1 MPKLRQDPTTKEWI
15 IFATERAKR
24 PDDFIRERSNL
35 KKRTRDLACPFC
47 PGNEASTPP
56 AVLTLP
62 GENSLEWSV
71 RVVPNK
77 FAALVPG
84 QDRVHKRVG
93 NIYRELEGV
102 GVHEVIIEAPE
113 HDQTLALMPDERV
126 LCVLKAYK
134 QRYQSLSQE
143 PWARLVL
150 IFKNHGESAGTSLE
164 HPHSQLIAMPV
175 VPKDMRQRYEIATA
189 YYDDAGRCI
198 YCDLVKEEIEL
209 KERIVLETDCFVV
222 FHPFASRFPF
232 ETWITPKRHEPS
244 FGNVPDEDL
253 KELAQVLKSALS
265 GLFTALE
272 DPDYNYVIHS
282 APVEDEQKGYYLW
295 HIQIIPRLTKIA
307 GFELGSGMSINTALP
322 EETAKFI
329 REVN

>member
-1 MPKLRQDPTTKEWI
+1 MPTLRQDPTTKEWV

-24 PDDFIRERSNL
+24 PDEFIRRTSSL
-35 KKRTRDLACPFC
+35 KKETQVSSCPFC
-47 PGNEASTPP
+47 PGNEALTPP
-56 AVLTLP
+56 DILRLP
-62 GENSLEWSV
+62 EGAKQKWSV

-84 QDRVHKRVG
+84 KGSKQRRIG
-93 NIYRELEGV
+93 RIYREMEGI
-102 GVHEVIIEAPE
+102 GTHEIIIETPE
-113 HDQTLALMPDERV
+113 HAQTLALMAKDRV
-126 LCVLKAYK
+126 LDVLKAYK
-134 QRYQSLSQE
+134 QRYQSLRE
-143 PWARLVL
+143 DPLIKLIL

-164 HPHSQLIAMPV
+164 HPHSQLIATPV
-175 VPKDMRQRYEIATA
+175 VPRDIQQKYEVATA
-189 YYDDAGRCI
+189 YYDDTGKCI
-198 YCDLVKEEIEL
+198 YCEVVREEIEL
-209 KERIVLETDCFVV
+209 KERIVLETDSFVV
-222 FHPFASRFPF
+222 FHPFASKFPF

-307 GFELGSGMSINTALP
+307 GFELGSGMAINTALP

>member
-1 MPKLRQDPTTKEWI
+1 M
-15 IFATERAKR
+15 
-24 PDDFIRERSNL
+24 
-35 KKRTRDLACPFC
+35 
-47 PGNEASTPP
+47 
-56 AVLTLP
+56 
-62 GENSLEWSV
+62 
-71 RVVPNK
+71 RVS
-77 FAALVPG
+77 
-84 QDRVHKRVG
+84 
-93 NIYRELEGV
+93 NIYREMEGV
-102 GVHEVIIEAPE
+102 GVHEVIIETPQ
-113 HDQTLALMPDERV
+113 HDQILALMPDERV

-143 PWARLVL
+143 PWAKLIL

-164 HPHSQLIAMPV
+164 HPHSQLVATPV
-175 VPKDMRQRYEIATA
+175 VPRDLRQRYEIASA
-189 YYDDAGRCI
+189 YFDDTRRCI
-198 YCDLVKEEIEL
+198 YCDLVREEIEL
-209 KERIVLETDCFVV
+209 RDRVVLETDRFVV

-232 ETWITPKRHEPS
+232 ETWIAPKRHEPS

-282 APVEDEQKGYYLW
+282 AAVGDEQKGYYLW
-295 HIQIIPRLTKIA
+295 HIQIVPRLTKIA
-307 GFELGSGMSINTALP
+307 GFELGSGMAINTALP